1 MNDHI
6 KVSVNQM
13 HSDYVELTELIDRLP
28 DAMKELEST
37 METLAS
43 CWEGVAWESF
53 QKQVSSDIDN
63 MSKLYRFLLNYVSHV
78 ETGRQKYFDAEVDA
92 YYKAKNYY

>member
-53 QKQVSSDIDN
+53 QKQ
-63 MSKLYRFLLNYVSHV
+63 
-78 ETGRQKYFDAEVDA
+78 T
-92 YYKAKNYY
+92 